1 MNVQKTD
8 IPGLLILTP
17 FVHKDERGAFIK
29 TFHMKQY
36 EELGLNSTIQE
47 SFYTVSNK
55 NVLRGMHFQLP
66 PHDLDKIV
74 YVTKGRVLDV
84 VLDLRTQS
92 PTYKKAFSIE
102 LSYENN
108 LQLYI
113 PKGCAHGFLSL
124 EDDSYINYFQSTM
137 YHQDSD
143 TGIKH
148 DSFNFNWPVEDPI
161 MSPRDKNFVRL
172 NEFKSPFTK
181 VL

>member
-1 MNVQKTD
+1 MNSQKTD

-17 FVHKDERGAFIK
+17 FVHKDERGAFVK
-29 TFHMKQY
+29 TFHKEQY
-36 EELGLNSTIQE
+36 ENLGLNSLIQE

-84 VLDLRTQS
+84 VLDLRKES
-92 PTYKKAFSIE
+92 PTYRKSFSIE

-113 PKGCAHGFLSL
+113 PKGCAHGFLCL
-124 EDDSYINYFQSTM
+124 EDDSFINYFQSSM
-137 YHQDSD
+137 YHPDSD
-143 TGIKH
+143 VGIKY
-148 DSFNFNWPVEDPI
+148 DSFNFDWPVDKPI
-161 MSPRDKNFVRL
+161 MSHRDESFL
-172 NEFKSPFTK
+172 TLDEFKSPFTK
-181 VL
+181 V